1 MGMLF
6 GCGCHVNS
14 GDMRMTGLVLLLGSV
29 LWGQTPEAAVRAV
42 LDEQVRA
49 WNDGNLAEFV
59 RTYSPETIFV
69 GKEVTRGNAGVL
81 ERYRRNYPTL
91 ERMGT
96 LEFTQVEVRM
106 LGEDHASVLGRFQ
119 LRRNPAGG
127 GDAQGIFTLVMKRS
141 GKTWTILLDHTS
153 PG

>member
-1 MGMLF
+1 
-6 GCGCHVNS
+6 
-14 GDMRMTGLVLLLGSV
+14 MRIARSILLLGCV

-49 WNDGNLAEFV
+49 WNDGDLAAFV
-59 RTYSPETIFV
+59 QTYSPETIFA

-81 ERYRRNYPTL
+81 ERYRRNYPTR

-96 LEFTQVEVRM
+96 LQFTHVEVRM
-106 LGEDHASVLGRFQ
+106 LGEDYASVLGRFQ
-119 LRRNPAGG
+119 LRRSPSGG

-153 PG
+153 AG